1 MLGSH
6 RRRERFVAAI
16 GAFKLLKSA
25 LLVALGV
32 VWLSGITGRSSLADA
47 AAWTGALQGHHI
59 VRRIVARLASLSGQ
73 ERHELAMATFGYAAL
88 FAVEGVGL
96 LLRKRWA
103 EWMTVIVTGSFIPF
117 ELLGL
122 VRRPGPGRVVAL
134 ALNVAIVAYLGL
146 GIVRGWGESH
156 RRRRSQPST

>member
-1 MLGSH
+1 MLSPPERGD
-6 RRRERFVAAI
+6 RFVTAI

-25 LLVALGV
+25 LLIALGV
-32 VWLSGITGRSSLADA
+32 VWLSGITENASLADA

-59 VRRIVARLASLSGQ
+59 VRRIVERLAALNGRA
-73 ERHELAMATFGYAAL
+73 RHELATATFGYAAL

-117 ELLGL
+117 EVFGL

-134 ALNVAIVAYLGL
+134 ALNVAIVAYLGF
-146 GIVRGWGESH
+146 GIVRGWGQTH
-156 RRRRSQPST
+156 PRRRWRPWT